1 MNFGLVV
8 GWHSIYTSTLKTLRD
23 VSGVYY
29 LVFTSLLL
37 LPVFFSSVVGFRCV
51 AVLCVFS
58 VIFCFV
64 CHVSVCVCVCL
75 VVLFFRLYVITAMCA
90 ELNMITAFK
99 QLQFHTKLVTTAS
112 VTTKIAATANYSL
125 VRFSQ
130 LFFAKQTNIH
140 ERMNPFR
147 FVSLNICYCWSGCF
161 LSLSRIAHTAERW
174 YELIP

>member
-37 LPVFFSSVVGFRCV
+37 LPVFFFFSCWLSLCCC
-51 AVLCVFS
+51 ALCVQRNFLFRMPC
-58 VIFCFV
+58 I
-64 CHVSVCVCVCL
+64 CVCVCL

-161 LSLSRIAHTAERW
+161 LSLSRIAHTAER
-174 YELIP
+174 

>member
-1 MNFGLVV
+1 MFNELWVGCWLAFNLYEHTENSARCVGSVLFSFYFAVV
-8 GWHSIYTSTLKTLRD
+8 VAG
-23 VSGVYY
+23 
-29 LVFTSLLL
+29 FF
-37 LPVFFSSVVGFRCV
+37 FFSCWLSLCCC
-51 AVLCVFS
+51 ALCVQRNFLFRMPC
-58 VIFCFV
+58 I
-64 CHVSVCVCVCL
+64 CVCVCL

-161 LSLSRIAHTAERW
+161 LSLSRIAHTAER
-174 YELIP
+174 